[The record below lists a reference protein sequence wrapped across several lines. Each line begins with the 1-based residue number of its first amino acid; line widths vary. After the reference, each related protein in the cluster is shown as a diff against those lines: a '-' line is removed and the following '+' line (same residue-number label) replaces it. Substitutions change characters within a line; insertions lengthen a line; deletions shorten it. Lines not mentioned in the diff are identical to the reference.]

1 MLKFIREVRSE
12 LRRVTT
18 PTRREWLTTALMVV
32 IFTTVMSL
40 VFFGV
45 DNLLGF
51 IRQTLVNLAIR

>member
-1 MLKFIREVRSE
+1 MLKYIREVRSE

-51 IRQTLVNLAIR
+51 IRQTLVNLAMR

>member
-51 IRQTLVNLAIR
+51 IRQTLVNLAMR

>member
-1 MLKFIREVRSE
+1 MLKFIREVRTE

-45 DNLLGF
+45 DNLLWF
-51 IRQTLVNLAIR
+51 IRQTLVNLAMR